1 MTLYGAV
8 GLGAMYAD
16 EEVSVVGETKTY
28 EYTGGSGMQVINHF
42 CGDCGCRIY
51 TIAEAFPGMAAF
63 VVGVFDKATSF
74 EPRGEIF
81 TNYKLPWLKDNGCI
95 QESFEES
102 AESERIML
110 VLEALEDR

>member
-1 MTLYGAV
+1 
-8 GLGAMYAD
+8 
-16 EEVSVVGETKTY
+16 
-28 EYTGGSGMQVINHF
+28 MQVINHF
-42 CGDCGCRIY
+42 FGECGCRIY